1 MMNNAQPLRTQRDRD
16 ISPLPEKQGRIPGL
30 DGLRTIAVMVV
41 FVSHYIAAVLPS
53 MPKVHDLFPGMLGVT
68 LFFVLSGFLIST
80 LLSREFRL
88 TRSINVR
95 DFYVRRLLRLTPA
108 LYAYVVL
115 TLCAYLLADGSV
127 VIADFVA
134 AVTYTSNYYQLFA
147 KTALY
152 YMPVWSLAIEEH
164 FYLLFPALMYW
175 CLRDR
180 RIGLLAAVSFG
191 IVTISLWRF
200 YVATRP
206 GMDWHQ
212 IYVRTDTR
220 LDSILYGVL
229 LMCLA
234 TKMGHEWTRDKL
246 GSYYAIA
253 GGIASLAVSVVYRG
267 ELFRMSW
274 RYSLQGLS
282 LLLIIGFIVFSQT
295 ALAKLSRTLLD
306 SAPMRYVSD
315 RSYSLYLYHLT
326 LLKLVEHIYGR
337 LTPRDALLCALG
349 SFVLAHLSY
358 RYVERPFLRL
368 RRRFGSHA
376 KGPIS
381 SVQLSR
387 AA

>member
-1 MMNNAQPLRTQRDRD
+1 MNNVQLLLTQRE
-16 ISPLPEKQGRIPGL
+16 SGVSLSTEKRGRIPGL

-41 FVSHYIAAVLPS
+41 FVSHYITAVLPS
-53 MPKVHDLFPGMLGVT
+53 MPKLHDLFPGMLGVT

-80 LLSREFRL
+80 LLSREYES

-108 LYAYVVL
+108 LYAYVTL
-115 TLCAYLLADGSV
+115 TLLAYLLFDGSV
-127 VIADFVA
+127 VVADFVS

-164 FYLLFPALMYW
+164 FYLLFPALMFW

-180 RIGLLAAVSFG
+180 KVGLLTAVALG
-191 IVTISLWRF
+191 IVAISLWRF

-229 LMCLA
+229 LMCVA
-234 TKMGHEWTRDKL
+234 AKMGAEWTRDKL
-246 GSYYAIA
+246 GSYYTLAAGVAI
-253 GGIASLAVSVVYRG
+253 LAISVVYRG

-274 RYSLQGLS
+274 RYNLQGVA

-295 ALAKLSRTLLD
+295 ALGKFSRTTLD
-306 SAPMRYVSD
+306 SAPMRYISD

-326 LLKLVEHIYGR
+326 LLKLAEHVSGG
-337 LTPRDALLCALG
+337 LTPRDALMCALG

-358 RYVERPFLRL
+358 RHVEQPFLGL
-368 RRRFGSHA
+368 RRRFGSHEEEPLA
-376 KGPIS
+376 
-381 SVQLSR
+381 VQLSR